1 MKPKTILTIH
11 LLTFTLSTN
20 AQITTDG
27 SLGPLVNLSGPDY
40 QITSDLGQQH
50 GGNLFH
56 SFQEFNLQ
64 HFESA
69 NFSGADN
76 VQNVISRVTG
86 GHLSNIDGTI
96 RSTMPNADFYF
107 LNPYGILFGPHVKLD
122 VPGSFHA
129 STADYLNL
137 GDGGRFDARQ
147 PSNSLLT
154 VAPVE
159 AFGFLDNQIA
169 GISIKGIGEIAKAEG
184 TGKITGLKV
193 PNGKNLSIIGGDIEM
208 TGSYY
213 HNDDYIP
220 EYRGYIRPLGNL
232 TAASGRINLVSVA
245 SKGIVIPT
253 IDSLDISSFNQLGK
267 ISLSQKSLIEVSGP
281 IAGSLFIRANQLV
294 VSDDSRIFNN
304 ILDYQYDNAIFSD
317 NNLYANIDIKLQH
330 LTVTDKSW
338 IAGYSFSA
346 GDLGDIL
353 IQADDI
359 SLTNGSWINSQSYTS
374 GNTGNISIKTAY
386 LHIEDG
392 GIGIVARNTGNAGD
406 IHIQASK
413 TISVTGA
420 DSEAGWS
427 SGILSIATPNETGI
441 IGGIGGDILLETKD
455 LTLEQGAQ
463 ISSSS
468 IAGEGKQSGRAGN
481 ITIHATGSVQL
492 SGVNPYGENENGL
505 GSGIYVGS
513 LGHDAGDAGTISL
526 TADSLLITDGAKI
539 NASTSGAG
547 QGGQIH
553 LNIND
558 SIFIRGDSAQI
569 ILEEPRQ
576 SQLDFQN
583 SLPDGETAKI
593 AISGIYADS
602 FSHANNAG
610 EAGVIEIKANQLNLS
625 DQALINTSTQQA
637 SGGHI
642 TVITSNLIYLQK
654 SGITTSVQGGIGNG
668 GNITL
673 ANPNY
678 IVLDQSQVK
687 AQADQGQGGNI
698 RIVTKHFVK
707 SSDSLVS
714 ASSRLGIDGQV
725 EIDSLNEN
733 INEGIQT
740 LSAEIM
746 DASTMLQKSCDTMT
760 YEDYQNRSRFEVHP
774 IAGHP
779 ASPYDLQPSQLPP
792 LPVTSIYQK
801 TNQVIPHAQP
811 LTSLTVCQPATETK
825 SDHLKQP
832 TTQAVIKNKVIPAQ
846 LF

>member
-1 MKPKTILTIH
+1 MKPKTILAIY
-11 LLTFTLSTN
+11 LLSLTLSTN

-27 SLGPLVNLSGPDY
+27 SLGPLINLSGPNY
-40 QITSDLGQQH
+40 QITADLGQQY

-64 HFESA
+64 SLESA
-69 NFSGADN
+69 TFSGADN
-76 VQNVISRVTG
+76 IQNVISRVTG
-86 GHLSNIDGTI
+86 GHLSNLDGTI

-107 LNPYGILFGPHVKLD
+107 LNPYGIVFGPNIKLD

-137 GDGGRFDARQ
+137 GDEGRFDARQ
-147 PSNSLLT
+147 PGNSLLT

-159 AFGFLDNQIA
+159 AFGFLNNQVA
-169 GISIKGIGEIAKAEG
+169 GISIKGIGEVTKIEG
-184 TGKITGLKV
+184 EGQMTGLVVPTGKT
-193 PNGKNLSIIGGDIEM
+193 LSIIGGDIEM

-213 HNDDYIP
+213 PSDEYIR

-245 SKGIVIPT
+245 SPGLVIPT
-253 IDSLDISSFNQLGK
+253 LDSLEITSFNQLGK

-281 IAGSLFIRANQLV
+281 RAGSLFIRANQLV

-304 ILDYQYDNAIFSD
+304 IVDYQYDNAIIPD
-317 NNLYANIDIKLQH
+317 NNLYANIDIKLQQ
-330 LTVTDKSW
+330 LTVTEQSW
-338 IAGYSFSA
+338 IAGYSFFA

-359 SLTNGSWINSQSYTS
+359 SLTKGSWINSQSYTS
-374 GNTGNISIKTAY
+374 GNTGNILIQTD
-386 LHIEDG
+386 HIRIENG
-392 GIGIVARNTGNAGD
+392 GIGIIARNTGNAGD
-406 IHIQASK
+406 IHIQASE
-413 TISVTGA
+413 TINVTGA

-427 SGILSIATPNETGI
+427 SGILSIATPDETGI
-441 IGGIGGDILLETKD
+441 IGGVGGNILLKTKD
-455 LTLEQGAQ
+455 LSLEQGAQ

-468 IAGEGKQSGRAGN
+468 IAGEGEQSGRAGN
-481 ITIHATGSVQL
+481 ITIHATGTVQL
-492 SGVNPYGENENGL
+492 AGVNPYGENENGL
-505 GSGIYVGS
+505 GSGIYVRSQGIN
-513 LGHDAGDAGTISL
+513 AGDAGTISL
-526 TADSLLITDGAKI
+526 VADTLLITEGSKI

-547 QGGQIH
+547 QGGRIH

-558 SIFIRGDSAQI
+558 SISIWGDSAQI
-569 ILEEPRQ
+569 ILKEPRQ

-610 EAGVIEIKANQLNLS
+610 KAGAIEITTNQLNLA
-625 DQALINTSTQQA
+625 DQGLINTSTQQA

-642 TVITSNLIYLQK
+642 TVITSDFIYLQNG
-654 SGITTSVQGGIGNG
+654 GITTSVQGGVGDG

-698 RIVTKHFVK
+698 RIVTKHFLK

-746 DASTMLQKSCDTMT
+746 DASTMLQKSCETMS

-779 ASPYDLQPSQLPP
+779 ASPYDLQPSRLTPQPIA
-792 LPVTSIYQK
+792 SAAQK
-801 TNQVIPHAQP
+801 TLKNQVKPQQSTSFIVCQPAAIENQVIP
-811 LTSLTVCQPATETK
+811 T
-825 SDHLKQP
+825 
-832 TTQAVIKNKVIPAQ
+832 Q